1 MCGISFILHKGPQE
15 FDLSASIESMN
26 NRIIH
31 RGPNASGTHL
41 YKNVALGH
49 RRLSIIDLSEN
60 ANQPLFFNQYV
71 LIFNGEIYNYKE
83 LREELSLSGYQFKT
97 NTDSEVI
104 PAAYDKWG
112 EDCLDKFNGMWSF
125 ILLDTKND
133 TIFFSRDR
141 YGIKP
146 LYIYEDS
153 QSILMC
159 SEIKQLL
166 DIPWFKKEINTTTL
180 NNFLNKE
187 FNTTEDT
194 FFKNV
199 FEIRAGKKGKI
210 NLTNNE
216 ISVTRWYDLAE
227 KIEKENNGHLSYNE
241 IVTKTKELFT
251 DSLKLRLRSD
261 VKVGSC
267 LSGGIDS
274 SSIVSM
280 IKVNNLIN
288 DEFITITSTYHQK
301 KFDETYY
308 SDLLCKQYAIK
319 NIKVYPDLKKL
330 YTENL
335 LQHINY
341 YQDQPIPGCSH
352 INEYEVFKKAH
363 EEGIVVMLDGQGAD
377 EYFLGY
383 KEFESQLIFDLVNQK
398 KYLKALN
405 FLKLFANQKKST
417 IWKEVNILKNI
428 YKNNK
433 SSKNKHG
440 ASYKK
445 TSFILSLEELLITS
459 IPYQLHSEDRNS
471 MLNSIESRLPFLDY
485 RLVEFISSLAPE
497 KRINKGLK
505 KSIIRDAAYALPIEI
520 KNRIDKLGFVA
531 PDRIFLDELGDNFD
545 KIVANL
551 KKMDIIEPQYL
562 TNLKTDKQ
570 KFRLVSVHEWLKAF
584 NFIEQYN

>member
-1 MCGISFILHKGPQE
+1 MCGISFILNKNSQE
-15 FDLSASIESMN
+15 IDLSKSIDLMN

-31 RGPNASGTHL
+31 RGPNASGTYI

-49 RRLSIIDLSEN
+49 RRLSIIDLSEG

-71 LIFNGEIYNYKE
+71 LVFNGEIYNYKE
-83 LREELSLSGYQFKT
+83 LREELSEYGYEFKT

-112 EDCLDKFNGMWSF
+112 EDCLNKFNGMWSF
-125 ILLDTKND
+125 VLLDTKND

-141 YGIKP
+141 FGIKP
-146 LYIYEDS
+146 LYIYEDN

-166 DIPWFKKEINTTTL
+166 DIPWFKKEINTKTL
-180 NNFLNKE
+180 NAFLNKE
-187 FNTTEDT
+187 YNTSEDT

-199 FEIRAGKKGKI
+199 FEVRAGKKGSI
-210 NLTNNE
+210 NLTNN
-216 ISVTRWYDLAE
+216 SVSINRWYDLSKKLE
-227 KIEKENNGHLSYNE
+227 KLDNSQLSYDE
-241 IVTKTKELFT
+241 IVNKTQELFI

-288 DEFITITSTYHQK
+288 EEFTTITSTYNK
-301 KFDETYY
+301 KNFDETYY
-308 SDLLCKQYAIK
+308 SDLLCKQYKIK
-319 NIKVYPDLKKL
+319 NLKVYPDLKKL
-330 YTENL
+330 HTDKL

-352 INEYEVFKKAH
+352 INEYEVFKKAN
-363 EEGIVVMLDGQGAD
+363 EEGIIVMLDGQGAD

-383 KEFESQLIFDLVNQK
+383 KEFESQLIFDLISQK
-398 KYLKALN
+398 K
-405 FLKLFANQKKST
+405 FLKTFTLIKEFSNQKKSSF
-417 IWKEVNILKNI
+417 WRELKILKNI
-428 YKNNK
+428 YKKNK
-433 SSKNKHG
+433 ASKNKYG
-440 ASYKK
+440 VDFRK
-445 TSFILSLEELLITS
+445 TCSILSLEELLITS

-485 RLVEFISSLAPE
+485 RLVEFISSIAPE
-497 KRINKGLK
+497 KRINNGLK
-505 KSIIRDAAYALPIEI
+505 KSIIRDAAYSLPEEI

-531 PDRIFLDELGDNFD
+531 PDKIFLEELGDD
-545 KIVANL
+545 YEKIIKNL
-551 KKMDIIEPQYL
+551 SKMNIIEPQYL

-584 NFIEQYN
+584 NFIE